1 MTKQRCGE
9 YAILYYG
16 FASRTHARSAL
27 WSDVCID
34 LLTLSTSSEKLHG
47 LRRLMMIVTV
57 LIVTAGYVVR
67 SILLGSEGARVRR
80 TDKLCRRP
88 GPAEFM
94 SRRRSLKPTTAPVER
109 LSRSASCSVCLSAG
123 GSSDKQALRHLARR
137 RHEAGEATNAM
148 RRENNGRSLA
158 CLVPSRLRSPSFRGG
173 TYAI

>member
-1 MTKQRCGE
+1 M
-9 YAILYYG
+9 YYD

-47 LRRLMMIVTV
+47 LRRLLMIVTV

-94 SRRRSLKPTTAPVER
+94 SKRRSLKPTTAPVRGCRDQHLVWFAFLLAEVPISKPFPI
-109 LSRSASCSVCLSAG
+109 LLGDVT
-123 GSSDKQALRHLARR
+123 KPVKPLR
-137 RHEAGEATNAM
+137 
-148 RRENNGRSLA
+148 
-158 CLVPSRLRSPSFRGG
+158 VQ
-173 TYAI
+173 